1 MELAII
7 NDTFGYTGNG
17 IPVYTQNLYDNLL
30 KYGIN
35 AEKVSISDYIGL
47 GNLHIAGMRTYKKLY
62 YKIIPFAKYFFIWG
76 YVSGIL
82 RLGSQEM
89 IDRLDPSPTPA
100 KPPVSD
106 GRTSENRS
114 DSNEKRTAQGRGATW
129 ETGGRL
135 SSKKNKKEQKNL

>member
-1 MELAII
+1 MII
-7 NDTFGYTGNG
+7 
-17 IPVYTQNLYDNLL
+17 Q
-30 KYGIN
+30 IN
-35 AEKVSISDYIGL
+35 VVDANKEEIKKLIIEA
-47 GNLHIAGMRTYKKLY
+47 NKCWTYKKLY

-114 DSNEKRTAQGRGATW
+114 DSNEKRTAQDRGATW